1 MFQLIRQQ
9 LILEIIVCYINL
21 KVKSQDKP
29 SFALVNID
37 AHSWEWDNVTV
48 ANIMQFELEKVD
60 KYDVTKVMHQNNVDL
75 DHSFGKNSLV
85 EVERLLIAD
94 KMLNGSAELLVV

>member
-1 MFQLIRQQ
+1 MMFQLIRQQ

-48 ANIMQFELEKVD
+48 ANIMQFELEK
-60 KYDVTKVMHQNNVDL
+60 
-75 DHSFGKNSLV
+75 
-85 EVERLLIAD
+85 LIN
-94 KMLNGSAELLVV
+94 MTSPR

>member
-1 MFQLIRQQ
+1 
-9 LILEIIVCYINL
+9 
-21 KVKSQDKP
+21 
-29 SFALVNID
+29 
-37 AHSWEWDNVTV
+37 
-48 ANIMQFELEKVD
+48 
-60 KYDVTKVMHQNNVDL
+60 MHQNNVDL